1 MNKTELIDQV
11 AEQLDLSR
19 KAAAEAVE
27 TVVDSITEAVAKGER
42 VAITGFGVFENVERK
57 AKTGRNPLTGA
68 IIKIKATKVPRFR
81 PGAEFKLSVKSGR
94 ITVKKKAAAKKT
106 AAKKAPAK
114 NAAAKK
120 APAKKVSAKKAPA
133 KKTAAKKAPAKKAPA
148 KKAPAKKAPAKKTAK
163 KSTAKRAAKK

>member
-19 KAAAEAVE
+19 KAAQEAVE
-27 TVVDSITEAVAKGER
+27 SVVDSITEAVAKGEK

-81 PGAEFKLSVKSGR
+81 PGSEFKLSVKNGK
-94 ITVKKKAAAKKT
+94 IKVKKKT
-106 AAKKAPAK
+106 A
-114 NAAAKK
+114 
-120 APAKKVSAKKAPA
+120 AKKAPA

-148 KKAPAKKAPAKKTAK
+148 KKAPAKKTAAKKAPAKKK
-163 KSTAKRAAKK
+163 

>member
-11 AEQLDLSR
+11 AERLDLSR

-27 TVVDSITEAVAKGER
+27 SVVDSITDAVAQGEK
-42 VAITGFGVFENVERK
+42 VAISGFGIFENVERK

-81 PGAEFKLSVKSGR
+81 PGSEFKLSVKNGKV
-94 ITVKKKAAAKKT
+94 TVKKKT

-114 NAAAKK
+114 KTTTK
-120 APAKKVSAKKAPA
+120 APAKKAAKKSTAKKAPAKKAPA
-133 KKTAAKKAPAKKAPA
+133 KKTAAKKAPAKKTA
-148 KKAPAKKAPAKKTAK
+148 KKA
-163 KSTAKRAAKK
+163 AAKK